1 MKLKRPMYVKA
12 MIDRHGH
19 SRCYFNRP
27 GYKPTPLPG
36 LPWSPEFMAAHSAAM
51 GEKRAPV
58 INAKAGSFE
67 ALAKSYLASPSY
79 RGMQARTQRV
89 YSNAIERWC
98 KTEHKGVLVG
108 TLSAKTLQDHH
119 IEDMMAAMADRP
131 EAANLLLKIIR
142 AMMKHATSGKK
153 PLRHD
158 DPTVGIKQLRKT
170 DENGKPDNSG
180 FHSWTEAEIE
190 QFEARHAIGTK
201 ARLAFALMLC
211 TAQRRSDVI
220 RMGRQDVDK
229 NGAIHVR
236 QLKTGAELFI
246 PMHSALRAI
255 IDAEQPAAN
264 VVPLAKTFL
273 VTEFGK
279 PFTSNGFGNWMRK
292 RCDEAGL
299 PQCSAHGLRKAAARR
314 LAEAGC
320 TTHEIAAITGH
331 KSLKEIERYTKAAA
345 QKRLAVSAMNKTET
359 GTFNP
364 EPRVER
370 KVRK

>member
-1 MKLKRPMYVKA
+1 MKTKRPKYVKA

-19 SRCYFNRP
+19 SRFYFNRP

-58 INAKAGSFE
+58 INAKASSFE
-67 ALAKSYLASPSY
+67 ALAKSYMASASY

-89 YSNAIERWC
+89 YSNVIERWC
-98 KTEHKGVLVG
+98 KTEHKGVFVG
-108 TLSAKTLQDHH
+108 TLSAKTLQDYH
-119 IEDMMAAMADRP
+119 IEAMMAALADRP

-158 DPTVGIKQLRKT
+158 DPTVGIKQLKKT
-170 DENGKPDNSG
+170 DENGRPDNSG

-201 ARLAFALMLC
+201 ARLAFALMLY
-211 TAQRRSDVI
+211 TAQRRSDVV
-220 RMGRQDVDK
+220 RMGRQDVDS
-229 NGAIHVR
+229 
-236 QLKTGAELFI
+236 ELFI

-264 VVPLAKTFL
+264 VVSLAKTFL
-273 VTEFGK
+273 ITKFGK

-331 KSLKEIERYTKAAA
+331 RSLKEIERYTKAAA
-345 QKRLAVSAMNKTET
+345 QRRLAVSAMNKTET

-364 EPRVER
+364 ALGVER
-370 KVRK
+370 KSRK